1 MQESRTKSL
10 IVGTALLLLL
20 ALAWIVLP
28 SVTGGSDADNS
39 SDTAAV
45 TEQATEADAAD
56 ESSETEPTPAGGQ
69 AEQEG
74 AEDPGGTDVEAESA
88 SDGGS
93 EPAASGAP
101 SIAVTEDGEYI
112 TKDEVAAYI
121 HEFGHLPGN
130 FISKTKAKDAG
141 WKSVSYDLDEVCPGK
156 SIGGSRFYNDEGL
169 LPDADGRTWTECD
182 INYTGGSRGAER
194 IVFSNDGLIFYT
206 SDHYETFEQLY

>member
-28 SVTGGSDADNS
+28 SVAGGSDADNA

-74 AEDPGGTDVEAESA
+74 ADVEAESA

-101 SIAVTEDGEYI
+101 SIAVTENGEYI

-182 INYTGGSRGAER
+182 INYTGGNRGAER